1 MTGSLIMF
9 TALESARAPVLAN
22 GTYIYW
28 RKSPVGRAKE
38 KNMRRVMT
46 GGALLLGTLFVCVGS
61 VGCACCGPASAD
73 RVVITTPPQEEPKVA
88 GPVRPSPPAVE
99 TAVYHPEPIA
109 PPAAMTT
116 KAAIEDLGQKYPGLF
131 VYDDRKG
138 MFRFNSDLLFDSGST
153 VVKPGPKAALTR
165 LAQILNDVQA
175 KDRSMIIIGH
185 TDSDRVIKPR
195 TVANLKKLGKPANNL
210 GLSEARAESVAAV
223 LQAGGIETSRMVTG
237 GKGEDEPIADN
248 RTAEGKARNRH
259 VAIFLTPMG
268 VVSPSATK
276 TRDFD

>member
-1 MTGSLIMF
+1 
-9 TALESARAPVLAN
+9 
-22 GTYIYW
+22 
-28 RKSPVGRAKE
+28 
-38 KNMRRVMT
+38 MRRFMA
-46 GGALLLGTLFVCVGS
+46 GGALLLGTLFVCVGFA
-61 VGCACCGPASAD
+61 GCACFGPAPGEGA
-73 RVVITTPPQEEPKVA
+73 VQVQPPQEAPRVAEPA
-88 GPVRPSPPAVE
+88 RPSPPAVE
-99 TAVYHPEPIA
+99 AVAYRPEPIPPPVA

-165 LAQILNDVQA
+165 LAQILNADQA

-237 GKGEDEPIADN
+237 GKGEDDSIADN

-259 VAIFLTPMG
+259 VAIFLTPRG
-268 VVSPSATK
+268 VVSLSAAK